1 MPSIGQENLEAVMI
15 DFFGALRR
23 GDFEAAAGL
32 LDPEVS
38 WRGLREE
45 WVCHGREEVVDTF
58 RWGLEQRREI
68 DALEFTRG
76 GDRVV
81 LGARGPNIGPR
92 KTRWARSST
101 SSPCATGGSCA
112 SRTNGVGARRLTR
125 PASPGDLGWR

>member
-1 MPSIGQENLEAVMI
+1 VTICSTLRRSNAKHRPENLEAVMI

-45 WVCHGREEVVDTF
+45 WVCHGREEVLDTF
-58 RWGLEQRREI
+58 RWGLEQRRGI

-76 GDRVV
+76 GERVV

-92 KTRWARSST
+92 GRA
-101 SSPCATGGSCA
+101 AGSDLQ
-112 SRTNGVGARRLTR
+112 RLRPARRADRAHRGL
-125 PASPGDLGWR
+125 PGSERGA